1 MTLDLLY
8 TIIVCAILWV
18 SSVVILVLYIRLA
31 WSRRIS
37 ELEKDSK
44 EYDWRLATMEYRY
57 IRLREKYDELRKEL
71 NAKQ

>member
-37 ELEKDSK
+37 ELEKCSK
-44 EYDWRLATMEYRY
+44 EYDWRLATMEYRH
-57 IRLREKYDELRKEL
+57 IRLQEKYDELRKEL

>member
-31 WSRRIS
+31 WSNRIYK
-37 ELEKDSK
+37 LEKIVR
-44 EYDWRLATMEYRY
+44 EMDWRIATNELRC
-57 IRLREKYDELRKEL
+57 IRIQEEFNKREKLE
-71 NAKQ
+71 

>member
-8 TIIVCAILWV
+8 TIIMCAILWV

-37 ELEKDSK
+37 ELEKCSK
-44 EYDWRLATMEYRY
+44 EYDWRVATVEYRY
-57 IRLREKYDELRKEL
+57 IKLREEYDKLRKEL
-71 NAKQ
+71 NAK